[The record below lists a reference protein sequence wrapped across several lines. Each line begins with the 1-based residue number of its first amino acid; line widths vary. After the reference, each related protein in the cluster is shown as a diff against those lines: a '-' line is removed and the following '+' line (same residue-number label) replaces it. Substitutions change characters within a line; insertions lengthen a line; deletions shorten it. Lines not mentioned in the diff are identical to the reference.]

1 MNMAKEILLKAYEK
15 MKNTVTPRFTEN
27 LSKNINNI
35 TDGKYTNVVLQDDN
49 GLVVE
54 SKLKTMDLSLY
65 DEKQLEEF
73 AQYVFNCGWSEIG
86 GKLDK

>member
-1 MNMAKEILLKAYEK
+1 MERDI
-15 MKNTVTPRFTEN
+15 F
-27 LSKNINNI
+27 
-35 TDGKYTNVVLQDDN
+35 DDMIKRVECSYVSDLRYN
-49 GLVVE
+49 KKIVE

-73 AQYVFNCGWSEIG
+73 AQYVFNCGWSEIS

>member
-1 MNMAKEILLKAYEK
+1 MERDI
-15 MKNTVTPRFTEN
+15 F
-27 LSKNINNI
+27 
-35 TDGKYTNVVLQDDN
+35 DDMIKRVECSYVSDLRYN
-49 GLVVE
+49 KKIVE

-73 AQYVFNCGWSEIG
+73 AQYVFNCGWSEID

>member
-1 MNMAKEILLKAYEK
+1 MERDI
-15 MKNTVTPRFTEN
+15 F
-27 LSKNINNI
+27 
-35 TDGKYTNVVLQDDN
+35 DDMIKRVECSYVSDLRYN
-49 GLVVE
+49 KKIVE

-73 AQYVFNCGWSEIG
+73 AQYVFNCGCSEIG

>member
-1 MNMAKEILLKAYEK
+1 MERDI
-15 MKNTVTPRFTEN
+15 F
-27 LSKNINNI
+27 
-35 TDGKYTNVVLQDDN
+35 DDMIKRVECSYVSDLRYN
-49 GLVVE
+49 KKIVE

-73 AQYVFNCGWSEIG
+73 AQNVFNCGWSEIG

>member
-1 MNMAKEILLKAYEK
+1 MERDI
-15 MKNTVTPRFTEN
+15 F
-27 LSKNINNI
+27 
-35 TDGKYTNVVLQDDN
+35 DDMIKRVECSYVSDLRYN
-49 GLVVE
+49 KKIVE

-73 AQYVFNCGWSEIG
+73 AQYVFNGWSEIG

>member
-1 MNMAKEILLKAYEK
+1 MERDI
-15 MKNTVTPRFTEN
+15 F
-27 LSKNINNI
+27 
-35 TDGKYTNVVLQDDN
+35 DDMIKRVECSYVSDLRYN
-49 GLVVE
+49 KKIVE

-73 AQYVFNCGWSEIG
+73 AQYVFNCGWREIG